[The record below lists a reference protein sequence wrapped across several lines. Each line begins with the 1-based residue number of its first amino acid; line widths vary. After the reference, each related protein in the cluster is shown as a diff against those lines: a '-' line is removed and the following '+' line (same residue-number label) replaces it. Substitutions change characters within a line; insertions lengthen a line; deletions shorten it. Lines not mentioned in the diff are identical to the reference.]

1 MKRWLLFAGLLL
13 ANLAI
18 SGCGSSD
25 PFDEAESLMARKRY
39 SPAIVLYDQLLNEN
53 PESTRALLGRGRAY
67 AASGETDR
75 AMADFSRA
83 IEVAPDHPEG
93 YYRRAM
99 LFEQLGEPEKAKLDK
114 SYGESIDPAYRQA
127 FAAME
132 NAMLP
137 VTPEDEEYSIASD
150 EKKAV
155 DEELPIDDPRR
166 LDEDVVRRLQAIK
179 IPESLVNGPISQARA
194 DGSSPMSPVSPIPPT
209 GRGAEPSIF
218 DLYGPLFPLTQSGSA
233 TSDSSTPVWAR
244 PMTTTK
250 SEKQQPATAKAP
262 AKAAVAPTR
271 PTFERG
277 ATAPNPFVKTPVPTA
292 GPSTPSTTSKAPATN
307 RVNTGAGNSARP
319 TGSPFP
325 QTQVRGTGR

>member
-13 ANLAI
+13 SNFAL

-137 VTPEDEEYSIASD
+137 VTPEDDEYVAST
-150 EKKAV
+150 ETKKSVEA
-155 DEELPIDDPRR
+155 ELPIDDPRR
-166 LDEDVVRRLQAIK
+166 LDEEVVRRIQAIK
-179 IPESLVNGPISQARA
+179 IPESLVGGQVPPARA
-194 DGSSPMSPVSPIPPT
+194 DAGSQMSQFTYVSPT
-209 GRGAEPSIF
+209 GLGTEPSIF
-218 DLYGPLFPLTQSGSA
+218 DLEGPLFPLTPSASA
-233 TSDSSTPVWAR
+233 TTDHRTPVWAR
-244 PMTTTK
+244 PLPNV
-250 SEKQQPATAKAP
+250 EKGQATNSKAP
-262 AKAAVAPTR
+262 AKAAATPSR

-277 ATAPNPFVKTPVPTA
+277 ASAPNPFVKAPAPTA
-292 GPSTPSTTSKAPATN
+292 GASTPSSSAKAPTTN
-307 RVNTGAGNSARP
+307 RVNTGAGNTARP
-319 TGSPFP
+319 TASPFP
-325 QTQVRGTGR
+325 QSQVRGTGRQ

>member
-13 ANLAI
+13 TNFAL

-25 PFDEAESLMARKRY
+25 PFDQAESLMARKRY
-39 SPAIVLYDQLLNEN
+39 SPAIVLYDQLVNEN

-83 IEVAPDHPEG
+83 IEVAPNQPEG

-114 SYGESIDPAYRQA
+114 TYGESIDPAYRQA

-137 VTPEDEEYSIASD
+137 VPPEDEESIASAD
-150 EKKAV
+150 QTKVAV
-155 DEELPIDDPRR
+155 EELPIDDPRR

-194 DGSSPMSPVSPIPPT
+194 DGSSPMSPFSPFPLT
-209 GRGAEPSIF
+209 GRGTEPSIF
-218 DLYGPLFPLTQSGSA
+218 DLDGPLFPLTQSVSA
-233 TSDSSTPVWAR
+233 SEENLAPVWAR
-244 PMTTTK
+244 PLPTTK
-250 SEKQQPATAKAP
+250 SKTGQP
-262 AKAAVAPTR
+262 AKAASTPAR

-277 ATAPNPFVKTPVPTA
+277 ATAPNPFAKAPVPTA
-292 GPSTPSTTSKAPATN
+292 GVSAPSTTSKAPATN
-307 RVNTGAGNSARP
+307 RVNTGAGNSSRP

-325 QTQVRGTGR
+325 QSQVRGTGR